1 VCRDDVP
8 SMAMRLAVVVLVAC
22 ASAPVATAPQA
33 PRPKH
38 APYSML
44 AGELGDP
51 GAIDAIPHHA
61 RLLKI
66 GEARFV
72 LGGDVVAPPTEDESD
87 AVVPVLGETREAV
100 RVVSDQD
107 DARLALWIDRH
118 DLRETVLAPVKL
130 EQDGAAQDTGVWL
143 EPGAAIELLEGVR
156 GQVTTRVTGIHAI
169 GFVRGGGI
177 GTIWVGPAPK
187 PAGNGD
193 RVLDVGAVLRA
204 APNVQGPI
212 VAHVRA
218 ELSVHAMAA
227 YGGWTLV
234 EHATDGVR
242 IRGYV
247 ETKELI
253 EGLHIGDLKGAGG
266 YGISDVDRVEVPAQ
280 ACLYDRVGGEV
291 VGVNVTARER
301 YGFVEQGWG
310 HVYVSTPWGLT
321 VVLVRAAGEGAW
333 ESCARP

>member
-1 VCRDDVP
+1 
-8 SMAMRLAVVVLVAC
+8 MAMRLAVVVLVAC
-22 ASAPVATAPQA
+22 ASATVATAPQA

-38 APYSML
+38 APYSVL

-51 GAIDAIPHHA
+51 GAIEAIPHHA

-118 DLRETVLAPVKL
+118 DLRETALAPVKL
-130 EQDGAAQDTGVWL
+130 EQDSAAEDTGVWL
-143 EPGAAIELLEGVR
+143 EPGAAFELLEEPSGVR
-156 GQVTTRVTGIHAI
+156 RQVTTRVTGIHAI
-169 GFVRGGGI
+169 GYVRNAVI
-177 GTIWVGPAPK
+177 GTVWVGPAPR
-187 PAGNGD
+187 PAKNGD
-193 RVLDVGAVLRA
+193 HVLDVGAVLRA
-204 APNVQGPI
+204 APNAQAPI

-218 ELSVHAMAA
+218 ELSVHAVAA
-227 YGGWTLV
+227 RGAWTLV

-242 IRGYV
+242 IRGFV
-247 ETKELI
+247 ETKELV
-253 EGLHIGDLKGAGG
+253 EGLHVDGLTGVGG
-266 YGISDVDRVEVPAQ
+266 YGISDIDRIQISAQ

>member
-1 VCRDDVP
+1 
-8 SMAMRLAVVVLVAC
+8 MAMRLAVVVLVAC
-22 ASAPVATAPQA
+22 ASAPVATTPQA
-33 PRPKH
+33 PRTKR

-51 GAIDAIPHHA
+51 GAIEAIPHHA

-72 LGGDVVAPPTEDESD
+72 LGGDVVAPSTEDESD

-107 DARLALWIDRH
+107 DARLALWIARS
-118 DLRETVLAPVKL
+118 DLRETVLAPVKI
-130 EQDGAAQDTGVWL
+130 EQGSAAESTGVWL
-143 EPGAAIELLEGVR
+143 EPGAAFELLEEPSGVR
-156 GQVTTRVTGIHAI
+156 RRVTTRVTGIAAT
-169 GFVRGGGI
+169 GYVRDAVI
-177 GTIWVGPAPK
+177 GTIWVGAVPRS
-187 PAGNGD
+187 AGNGD
-193 RVLDVGAVLRA
+193 HVLDVGAVLRA
-204 APNVQGPI
+204 APNVQGPV
-212 VAHVRA
+212 VARVRA
-218 ELSVHAMAA
+218 ELSVHAIAA
-227 YGGWTLV
+227 YGAWTLV
-234 EHATDGVR
+234 EHVADGVR

-253 EGLHIGDLKGAGG
+253 EGIHIGGLTGAGG
-266 YGISDVDRVEVPAQ
+266 YGISDVDRVEVSAQ